1 MLVLSR
7 KINESLIIDDQIIVT
22 ILGVEGERVRLGISA
37 PAEVDI
43 VRQEV
48 CARRAR
54 RTRRAAPA
62 GTAGASAL
70 APAPASPSQPEPYAG
85 PLPAD

>member
-7 KINESLIIDDQIIVT
+7 KTNESLIIDDQIIVT
-22 ILGVEGERVRLGISA
+22 ILSVEGERVRLGISA

-48 CARRAR
+48 RARRAR
-54 RTRRAAPA
+54 RRGAAD
-62 GTAGASAL
+62 ASAL
-70 APAPASPSQPEPYAG
+70 PPARASLSQPELHTG

>member
-7 KINESLIIDDQIIVT
+7 KTNESLIIGDQIIVT

-54 RTRRAAPA
+54 RR

-70 APAPASPSQPEPYAG
+70 SPAPASPSQPEPYAG